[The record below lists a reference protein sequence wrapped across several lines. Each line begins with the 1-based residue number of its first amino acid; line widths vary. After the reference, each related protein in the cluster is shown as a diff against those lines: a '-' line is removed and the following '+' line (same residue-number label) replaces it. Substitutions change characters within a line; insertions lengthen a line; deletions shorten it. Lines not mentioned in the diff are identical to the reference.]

1 MGPRWKGK
9 DAEAK
14 AFAEPMSGIVY
25 ALQSSLHTSE
35 CKGSISGCRVLFEAN
50 TEQSELLDR
59 ACFGQVIM
67 TSQND
72 THWYEFT
79 LQEAFY
85 LCYTL
90 KCLKIVGGDGVVKPY
105 ENLWHFMIS
114 KVEKFPEYFKAYAH
128 LRMKNWLVR
137 SGSQYGV
144 DYVAYRHHPAL
155 VHSDYAVLVLS
166 EINGI
171 SSGRL
176 KLWSDLYGTIRLC
189 GGVAKT
195 LLVLHVLGISKDNS
209 PVCLENYE
217 IEPRIIS
224 RWIPEKTRE
233 KKTDSKICSEA
244 KTHT

>member
-14 AFAEPMSGIVY
+14 AFAEPMSGIVS
-25 ALQSSLHTSE
+25 ALQSSLATSE
-35 CKGSISGCRVLFEAN
+35 CKGSISGCRVLFKAS
-50 TEQSELLDR
+50 TEQSELLNR
-59 ACFGQVIM
+59 ACFGRVIV

-72 THWYEFT
+72 QHWYEFT

-85 LCYTL
+85 LCYAL
-90 KCLKIVGGDGVVKPY
+90 KCLKIVGDDGVVKTSVD
-105 ENLWHFMIS
+105 LWQFMIS
-114 KVEKFPEYFKAYAH
+114 KVEMFPEYFKAYAH
-128 LRMKNWLVR
+128 LRMNNWVVR

-155 VHSDYAVLVLS
+155 IHAEYAVLVLS
-166 EINGI
+166 ERNDN

-189 GGVAKT
+189 CGVAKT

-224 RWIPEKTRE
+224 RWIPEQTRE
-233 KKTDSKICSEA
+233 KKTDSKICGEA